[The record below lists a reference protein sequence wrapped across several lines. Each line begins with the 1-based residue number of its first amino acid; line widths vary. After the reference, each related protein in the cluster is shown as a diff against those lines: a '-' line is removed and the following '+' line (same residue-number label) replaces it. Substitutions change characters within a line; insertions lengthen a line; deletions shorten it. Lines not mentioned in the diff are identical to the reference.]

1 MTLKESQEK
10 QVETISERLSE
21 FALALQFEQIPAAV
35 SAQAKLHMLDA
46 IGIGIA
52 SSGFDFAK
60 KTLQALISLQESNDQ
75 QYPVLGVPDRLSMRD
90 AVLVNGTYIHG
101 LDFDDTHAAG
111 VIHASSSA
119 MAALL
124 SVGQRYNIS
133 GKEALVAYLAAIE
146 VASRIASAANGGFHA
161 KGFHPT
167 GLVGIFGATVLV
179 GRVMKLTSDELT
191 SALGIALSMA
201 SGVME
206 FLEGGAWT
214 KRMHPGWAASSAVT
228 ACAMAKNG
236 FIGPRNAFEGR
247 YGLFN
252 THIDSSNLASLEKC
266 TNGLGQVWEMQNIS
280 LKPYPACHYNHAFA
294 DAAVIL
300 RNQNRFEIDNI
311 KSIKA
316 RISEKQVQVV
326 CEPQASKRMPKNS
339 YEAQF
344 SIHFVIAT
352 SLIKGQFTLNE
363 LEDDTIFDP
372 QILAL
377 CQKIE
382 YEVDPKSAFPE
393 FYSGEVEI
401 QLKSGEVLIHRE
413 QMNRG
418 SSANPLSQEEVLRKF
433 GSNAGGVMSRE
444 AINHFT
450 KDFLNLEHQQS
461 LINILH
467 QLRVH

>member
-1 MTLKESQEK
+1 MMLKESQEK

-90 AVLVNGTYIHG
+90 AILVNGTYIHG

-352 SLIKGQFTLNE
+352 SLIKGQFTLKE

-401 QLKSGEVLIHRE
+401 QLKSGEALIHRE

-433 GSNAGGVMSRE
+433 ESNAGGVMSRE